1 MGTLEFRCITEP
13 IRSIAKNINYHQAYC
28 TSVDFSKKSLKLRS
42 ALELQSKDEPK
53 MFTLDY
59 DKLVIASGAISNT
72 FGVPGVNANAFFL
85 KDINDARRIRY
96 RVLECFEH
104 SMQPGTSEADK
115 RRLLHFAIVGGGPTG
130 VEFAAELYDFLRDD
144 MSRIYPSLFEYV
156 RVTVYDVGS
165 RILSSFDEKLGK
177 FAADRFA
184 REGIRIETGTGVSCV
199 ARHSITL
206 TTGKTVPVGMIV
218 WATGLAPSE
227 FITNLSC
234 ERDTRSGRI
243 LTDEKLR
250 LIGTEMD
257 VYDNVYALGDCALVR
272 ETNLPCTAQVAK
284 QQAQYLAKS
293 LNRYEGTLCLPADAP
308 QFVFRPLGKMA
319 YVGGWRA
326 VADMRLPSKGHPEQ
340 QVSGRLAW
348 LIWRS
353 AYFSMAVS
361 IRNKILIP
369 MYWFLTW
376 IFGRDISKI

>member
-1 MGTLEFRCITEP
+1 VGTLEFRCVTEP
-13 IRSIAKNINYHQAYC
+13 IRFTAKNINYHQAYC
-28 TSVDFSKKSLKLRS
+28 TNVDFSKKSLTLRS
-42 ALELQSKDEPK
+42 ALEFQSKDEPE

-85 KDINDARRIRY
+85 KDINDARRIRH

-104 SMQPGTSEADK
+104 SMQPGIDKADK
-115 RRLLHFAIVGGGPTG
+115 RKLLHFAIVGGGPTG

-144 MSRIYPSLFEYV
+144 MSRIYPSLFKYV

-199 ARHSITL
+199 THHSITL
-206 TTGKTVPVGMIV
+206 TTGRTVPVGMIV

-227 FITNLSC
+227 FITNLTC
-234 ERDTRSGRI
+234 ERDIKSGRI
-243 LTDEKLR
+243 HTDEKLR
-250 LIGTEMD
+250 LIRAEMD
-257 VYDNVYALGDCALVR
+257 IYDNVYALGDCALVR
-272 ETNLPCTAQVAK
+272 GTSLPCTAQVAK
-284 QQAQYLAKS
+284 QQAQYLARS
-293 LNRYEGTLCLPADAP
+293 LNQHAGTINLPADLP
-308 QFVFRPLGKMA
+308 QFIFRPLGMMA
-319 YVGGWRA
+319 YVGSWRA
-326 VADMRLPSKGHPEQ
+326 VADMRLPSRDHSEQ
-340 QVSGRLAW
+340 HISGRLAW

-361 IRNKILIP
+361 LRNKILIP